1 MNKLTKTSPIIEVK
15 NLSCKAGYRYL
26 LQNIN
31 WTVNE
36 GEHWVVFGMN
46 GCGKTT
52 LLSIIAGFNAATHG
66 ELKVFDE
73 EYTQENILDFR
84 RRIGWVSS
92 SFFDKNLTQESALDI
107 VLSGKFGTLGLGYD
121 ITNQDVIKA
130 QNLLQE
136 LRLGD
141 KVNCPF
147 HLMSKGERQ
156 NVLIARA
163 FMGDPEILVLDEP
176 GTGLDVFARE
186 YMLSTIDELAKKSN
200 MTIIYVTHY
209 TEEILDVFDNCMLMR
224 DGCIYQQGNTKELFT
239 EENMSK
245 FLQYPVTIEQNG
257 DRMQVRMQVKSK
269 LYEMTERGGIQY
281 GKKQ

>member
-1 MNKLTKTSPIIEVK
+1 MNEVIQNKSIIEAK
-15 NLSCKAGYRYL
+15 HLSYKVGHRYL
-26 LQNIN
+26 LQDIN
-31 WTVNE
+31 WAVNQ

-52 LLSIIAGFNAATHG
+52 LLSIIAGFNAETHG
-66 ELKVFDE
+66 TLKVFGE
-73 EYTQENILDFR
+73 SYTKDNILDFR

-107 VLSGKFGTLGLGYD
+107 VLSGKFGTLGLGYN

-141 KVNCPF
+141 KVNRPF

-163 FMGDPEILVLDEP
+163 FMGSPDILVLDEP

-186 YMLSTIDELAKKSN
+186 YMLSTIDELARKAN

-209 TEEILDVFDNCMLMR
+209 AEEILDVFDKCLLMR
-224 DGCIYQQGNTKELFT
+224 EGCVYQQGNTKELFT
-239 EENMSK
+239 KENMNA
-245 FLQYPVTIEQNG
+245 FLQYPVTVEQNG
-257 DRMQVRMQVKSK
+257 NRMQMRIYVQSN
-269 LYEMTERGGIQY
+269 LYEMTDRRCSGHD
-281 GKKQ
+281 K

>member
-1 MNKLTKTSPIIEVK
+1 MSDIMYSTPIIETK
-15 NLSCKAGYRYL
+15 HLSCKAGYRYL
-26 LQNIN
+26 LQDIN
-31 WTVNE
+31 WTVNQ

-52 LLSIIAGFNAATHG
+52 LLSIIAGFNAETHG
-66 ELKVFDE
+66 SLQVFGE
-73 EYTQENILDFR
+73 PYTKDNVLDFR

-92 SFFDKNLTQESALDI
+92 SFFDKNLTRESALDI
-107 VLSGKFGTLGLGYD
+107 VLSGKFGTLGLDYN

-130 QNLLQE
+130 HNLLQE

-141 KVNCPF
+141 KVNRPF

-163 FMGDPEILVLDEP
+163 FMGNPEILVLDEP

-186 YMLSTIDELAKKSN
+186 YMLSTIEELAKKSD

-209 TEEILDVFDNCMLMR
+209 TEEILDVFDKCLLMR
-224 DGCIYQQGNTKELFT
+224 DGCIYQQGATKDLFT
-239 EENMSK
+239 AENMSE

-257 DRMQVRMQVKSK
+257 DRMQVRMQVESN
-269 LYEMTERGGIQY
+269 LYEMTGRG
-281 GKKQ
+281 

>member
-1 MNKLTKTSPIIEVK
+1 MNIGKQNTPIIEAK
-15 NLSCKAGYRYL
+15 HLSCKVGYRYL
-26 LQNIN
+26 LQDIN
-31 WTVNE
+31 WTVNK

-52 LLSIIAGFNAATHG
+52 LLSIIAGFHAETHG
-66 ELKVFDE
+66 TLNVFGE
-73 EYTQENILDFR
+73 PYTKDNILEFR

-107 VLSGKFGTLGLGYD
+107 VLSGKFGTLGLGYP

-130 QNLLQE
+130 QHLLQE

-141 KVNCPF
+141 KVNRPF

-163 FMGDPEILVLDEP
+163 FMGNPEILVLDEP

-186 YMLSTIDELAKKSN
+186 YLLNTIEQLAQKTD
-200 MTIIYVTHY
+200 MTLIYVTHY
-209 TEEILDVFDNCMLMR
+209 TEEILDVFDQCLLMR
-224 DGCIYQQGNTKELFT
+224 DGVVYQQGATKALFT
-239 EENMSK
+239 QENMSE
-245 FLQYPVTIEQNG
+245 FLQYPVTIEQHG
-257 DRMQVRMQVKSK
+257 DRMQVRMQVESN
-269 LYEMTERGGIQY
+269 LYKMTQWE
-281 GKKQ
+281 